1 MKKAL
6 KRTLRE
12 ALLKS
17 QPNPKKSS
25 RYSSRVDNTKEMSII
40 NEENH
45 EHEEKE
51 IKDRHNISIEEIKLD
66 MLPAPPLSK
75 TKQVK
80 VFKKG
85 AIKFIKK

>member
-6 KRTLRE
+6 KRTLRD

-17 QPNPKKSS
+17 QSKPKKSS
-25 RYSSRVDNTKEMSII
+25 RMASITDNPKQMSII
-40 NEENH
+40 KEDIQENED
-45 EHEEKE
+45 KE
-51 IKDRHNISIEEIKLD
+51 MHHHQNVEIDEIKLES
-66 MLPAPPLSK
+66 LPMPEPSK
-75 TKQVK
+75 AKTSK